1 MDPSVEG
8 PSGTLNPGLVVSRLR
23 PDCFQMKVIPL
34 ALGSMSP
41 NLSASIGTAPDVSD
55 LALTFGLPF
64 PLNFLG
70 EGIGFSSG
78 G

>member
-1 MDPSVEG
+1 
-8 PSGTLNPGLVVSRLR
+8 
-23 PDCFQMKVIPL
+23 MKVIPL